1 VSAMLMYG
9 YANMCEMLLLLMSYD
24 LAANYIET
32 EALGLTTRW
41 YILL

>member
-1 VSAMLMYG
+1 MLMYG
-9 YANMCEMLLLLMSYD
+9 YANMCEILLRLMSCA
-24 LAANYIET
+24 LAASYIET